1 MLFVLSRSKAFKFA
15 FVDLDD
21 YFPWYVELLDST
33 LRQSEHYQML
43 KKSFTSINIKNCLG
57 TVLAINGM
65 KRYYFMYH
73 ISSFKAFPLSL
84 HKDRSSDAESDEGE
98 IKDVASEECNIG
110 FYRSSGLLKRRNR
123 KRANETKIQTNE
135 SKKTTDS
142 EKLFEFDLLRG
153 LGIWLEK
160 LCQGKLKKFK
170 ISQWPRSMTHS
181 H

>member
-1 MLFVLSRSKAFKFA
+1 
-15 FVDLDD
+15 
-21 YFPWYVELLDST
+21 
-33 LRQSEHYQML
+33 ML
-43 KKSFTSINIKNCLG
+43 KKSFVNINIKNCLG

-84 HKDRSSDAESDEGE
+84 QKDRLSDEESDEEE
-98 IKDVASEECNIG
+98 INDVASEEYKIG
-110 FYRSSGLLKRRNR
+110 FSQISGLLKRRNR
-123 KRANETKIQTNE
+123 EQENVMKIQTNE

-160 LCQGKLKKFK
+160 LCQGKLKKFR

-181 H
+181 